1 MKLKKVNTNINEI
14 EDAVLTASEKEAT
27 RMAFNFDKRWLLI
40 FWIGIVI
47 VLIGL
52 ISRVFFLTV
61 VKGDYYSFVA
71 SGNSVR
77 SVPIIAPRGTIY
89 DVNGEVLADNI
100 PSRSIIILEQ
110 SLPKEETQ
118 RAILAQKLADILSL
132 DKLQVKTII
141 DTAWKTEEDQTLMQ
155 NITHEQSLAILA
167 QQDELPGVHIQQTAI
182 RHYPDGQNFA
192 HIIGYEGLIK
202 QDEREENPDYLLT
215 DRIGKTGIEYQYEKY
230 LHGTHGQE
238 QSLVDSR
245 GHIIKDLIDIAP
257 KNGFDLHLNID
268 AQLQKFLQARLKKEL
283 VRAETN
289 RAMAIVIDPR
299 NGAVRAMVSLPSYD
313 NNKFA
318 EGIDSETYSKW
329 ITDEDRPLFNRAI
342 GGTYAPGSTVKP
354 NMGIAT
360 LAENIVPADYQ
371 IESKGGLQLGNFFF
385 GDWRAHGFTDLRRA
399 IAVSSDVYFYT
410 VGGGYGDVVGL
421 GIEKMKKYM
430 TKFGYG
436 EKSGID
442 LPGEAS
448 GFYPDKKWKEDVIG
462 EKWYIGNTYHAAIG
476 QGYITA
482 TALQV
487 VNAIAAI
494 ANGGTLYEPHIVS
507 HIIDNDTQKQIDIE
521 PKIIRDNLATP
532 EEIKIVQEGMR
543 QTVTDGTATMLSSL
557 DVPVAGKTGT
567 AQFAGSDK
575 VHSWFVSYAPADD
588 PEIAM
593 VIMTERQTHKVS
605 SATVPVAYDV
615 YKWYFDGRN
624 TDDFDL
630 GKKEENDENQT
641 EDNTE
646 Q

>member
-1 MKLKKVNTNINEI
+1 
-14 EDAVLTASEKEAT
+14 
-27 RMAFNFDKRWLLI
+27 
-40 FWIGIVI
+40 
-47 VLIGL
+47 
-52 ISRVFFLTV
+52 
-61 VKGDYYSFVA
+61 
-71 SGNSVR
+71 
-77 SVPIIAPRGTIY
+77 
-89 DVNGEVLADNI
+89 
-100 PSRSIIILEQ
+100 
-110 SLPKEETQ
+110 
-118 RAILAQKLADILSL
+118 
-132 DKLQVKTII
+132 
-141 DTAWKTEEDQTLMQ
+141 MQ

-245 GHIIKDLIDIAP
+245 GHIVKDLIDIAP

-268 AQLQKFLQARLKKEL
+268 AQLQKFLQARLEKEL

-421 GIEKMKKYM
+421 GIEKMKEYM

-507 HIIDNDTQKQIDIE
+507 HIIDKDTKKQIDIE

-615 YKWYFDGRN
+615 YKWYFGGRN

-630 GKKEENDENQT
+630 EIKKENSTNVIINLEE
-641 EDNTE
+641 
-646 Q
+646 